1 MKECTTYAPMIGAR
15 EGELS
20 AGERTG
26 LAAHLEACAAC
37 RARLA
42 DERALEGLLGEALLR
57 AAAGRD
63 FADFADGVMAR
74 VGATRPSG
82 LRALLAWFRKHRVAA
97 AASALA
103 PTLAALALIVYF
115 ETRGITA
122 GPLAGDV
129 EVTSEEHTPMVL
141 NTSDGPLILLGDSDE
156 PEGT

>member
-1 MKECTTYAPMIGAR
+1 MKDCITYAPMLGAR
-15 EGELS
+15 EGELA
-20 AGERTG
+20 AGERAA
-26 LAAHLEACAAC
+26 LAEHLEACAAC
-37 RARLA
+37 RGRLA
-42 DERALEGLLGEALLR
+42 DERALDGLLGEALLR

-63 FADFADGVMAR
+63 FTRFADGVMDR
-74 VGATRPSG
+74 IGGARPSG
-82 LRALLAWFRKHRVAA
+82 LRALLAWFRRHRVVA

-115 ETRGITA
+115 QTRGITA

-141 NTSDGPLILLGDSDE
+141 DTSDGPLILLGDSDE

>member
-1 MKECTTYAPMIGAR
+1 MKDCTTYAPMLGAR
-15 EGELS
+15 EGELA

-26 LAAHLEACAAC
+26 LAGHLEACAAC

-57 AAAGRD
+57 AAARRD
-63 FADFADGVMAR
+63 FTDFADGVMAR

-82 LRALLAWFRKHRVAA
+82 LRALLAFFRQHRVIA

-115 ETRGITA
+115 QTRGTA
-122 GPLAGDV
+122 SGPLAGDF
-129 EVTSEEHTPMVL
+129 EVTSEEHSPMVL
-141 NTSDGPLILLGDSDE
+141 DTSDGPLILLGDSDE